1 LRNAQHANAKARKLA
16 ERLQRDAKIDIV
28 LPVEANA
35 VFVRL
40 PEVIVRNLQTRG
52 WHFYKFIEPDVY
64 RLMCSW
70 ATADAEIDRL
80 ITDVLH

>member
-1 LRNAQHANAKARKLA
+1 MARNLA
-16 ERLQRDAKIDIV
+16 GRIRTVAKIDIV

-40 PEVIVRNLQTRG
+40 SEPLVAELNASG

-64 RLMCSW
+64 RFMCSW
-70 ATADAEIDRL
+70 ATSEAEVDRL
-80 ITDVLH
+80 IADLSR